1 MQNNKKFEGPPLGCV
16 MLLFFVWGFA
26 TVLVDTLVPK
36 LKALFT
42 LSYTE
47 VMLTQ
52 FSFFL
57 AYFIM
62 SLPAGALLARIGYVR
77 AIICGLAIM
86 ACGCLLFIPATQLG
100 IYPIFLLALFVMAS
114 GITMLQI
121 AANPLVALLSE
132 PQRSHSRLNLA
143 QAFNSLGTAVGPWI
157 GAIFILG
164 NSTLQTNT
172 SGRIAEAHALQ
183 RPFVAIAIGLI
194 VLASIF
200 SFFRNNIIH
209 AERKTAPASSGWKL
223 LKQPR
228 LSFGVLSMFVYV
240 GAEVSIGSLLI
251 NYLMQEKTLMLAAVT
266 AGKLISVYWG
276 GAMIGRFIGSFV
288 LKRVTAGAV
297 LCACA
302 FAAVIL
308 ATISAISSGL
318 LAAITILAVG
328 LCNSIMFPT
337 IFTLAIERSGSDTP
351 RASAIVCVA
360 IVGGA
365 IVPVLTGFA
374 ADKLGLSLALL
385 VPALC
390 YVIIAGYGA
399 AARFDW
405 LERKRAK

>member
-42 LSYTE
+42 LSYAE

-62 SLPAGALLARIGYVR
+62 SLPAGALLARVGYVR

-132 PQRSHSRLNLA
+132 PQQSHSRLNLA

-164 NSTLQTNT
+164 NPTLQTGN
-172 SGRIAEAHALQ
+172 RVAEAHALQ
-183 RPFVAIAIGLI
+183 CPFVAIAIGLI
-194 VLASIF
+194 VLAGIF
-200 SFFRNNIIH
+200 SFFRGNTIN
-209 AERKTAPASSGWKL
+209 AERKTAPASAGWKL

-228 LSFGVLSMFVYV
+228 LSFGALAMFVYV

-288 LKRVTAGAV
+288 LKRVTAGTV
-297 LCACA
+297 LGACACA
-302 FAAVIL
+302 AAIL
-308 ATISAISSGL
+308 VSISAISSGM
-318 LAAITILAVG
+318 LAATTILAVG

-337 IFTLAIERSGSDTP
+337 IFTLAIEHSGSDTP

-365 IVPVLTGFA
+365 IVPVVTGFA
-374 ADKLGLSLALL
+374 ADKIGLSLALL

-405 LERKRAK
+405 LERKYAK